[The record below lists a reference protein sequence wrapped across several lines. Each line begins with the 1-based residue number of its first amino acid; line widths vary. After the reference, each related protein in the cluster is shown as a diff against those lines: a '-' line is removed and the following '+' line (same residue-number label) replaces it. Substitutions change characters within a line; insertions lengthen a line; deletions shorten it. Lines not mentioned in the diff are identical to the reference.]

1 MQIWT
6 RRAYEEP
13 TGEDGRRV
21 LVDRIWPRGVSKED
35 AQIDEWLK
43 SIAPSDDLRQWF
55 GHDPD
60 RWDEFRERYF
70 DELDAAPDAVK
81 QIMRWVDEGRV
92 TLVYGARDEQHNNA
106 VALRDYLLGAR

>member
-21 LVDRIWPRGVSKED
+21 LVDRIWPRGVSKAD

-43 SIAPSDDLRQWF
+43 SIAPSDD
-55 GHDPD
+55 PE
-60 RWDEFRERYF
+60 RWDIFRKRYF
-70 DELDAAPDAVK
+70 DELDTAPDAVK
-81 QIMRWVDEGRV
+81 QLRKWADEGRV

-106 VALRDYLLGAR
+106 VALRDYLLKDAID